1 MAAAAE
7 GQFQAITKAMV
18 SITEADKVRKEAE
31 LLLKSEA
38 KWEEIFMPA
47 PISIAILGELVLIS
61 MRQKDDVS
69 INKNRSTDGFKAI
82 EHPESF
88 RACLRQVSERAW
100 EAFNEVNMQPICWHS
115 KYVSEQM
122 TNIMQGFFQNTQVE
136 KNQLQTK
143 IKKIQDKAEKCTE
156 SAQAMQQGKFLE
168 VIFLV
173 KELLQACQNAEY
185 GYEKD
190 LDEMRIKLKEVKIK
204 QESVR
209 KTMEDAKWK
218 QMQVEGETKKALN
231 EIEEALN
238 FSLTSCYDIGSD
250 MTDKTEWIKK
260 QLSKVEESGEALRQS
275 HKEDHR
281 SVKKIIELMKEQTE
295 ILCEMKEYEMRGKDL
310 ETAKKM
316 VNEGQSALGKVEQ
329 QWDKMMQFFHMISNL
344 IQFCFNWHIQ
354 ECLASVEGIQQ
365 ITHAFNASNIAQLV
379 HMFSKIFTQVCE
391 KYLINL
397 VSITERILTMEPS
410 NPSFDSEC
418 AKIDSGCA
426 KAQEDISNL
435 VLEMKNEFKRNL
447 NAGLE
452 TIEKMKAMQ
461 HP

>member
-31 LLLKSEA
+31 LLLKPDA

-47 PISIAILGELVLIS
+47 PISIAILGELGLIS

-69 INKNRSTDGFKAI
+69 INKNRPTDGFKSI

-100 EAFNEVNMQPICWHS
+100 EAFNEVNTQPICWHS
-115 KYVSEQM
+115 RYVSEKM
-122 TNIMQGFFQNTQVE
+122 TKIRQGFFQNAQE
-136 KNQLQTK
+136 GKNQLRK
-143 IKKIQDKAEKCTE
+143 EIMKIQNEAEKCTK
-156 SAQAMQQGKFLE
+156 SAQATKEKFLE

-190 LDEMRIKLKEVKIK
+190 LDEVKIKLEEAKIK

-218 QMQVEGETKKALN
+218 QMQVEGEIKRALS

-238 FSLTSCYDIGSD
+238 FSPISCYDIGSD
-250 MTDKTEWIKK
+250 VTDKTEWIKK

-275 HKEDHR
+275 HKEDYK
-281 SVKKIIELMKEQTE
+281 SLKNIIELMKEQTE
-295 ILCEMKEYEMRGKDL
+295 ILCEMKEYEMRRKDF

-316 VNEGQSALGKVEQ
+316 LNEGQDALGKVEQ
-329 QWDKMMQFFHMISNL
+329 QWDKMVQFFHMISNL

-365 ITHAFNASNIAQLV
+365 ITHAFSASNVTQLV
-379 HMFSKIFTQVCE
+379 HMISQTFTQVCE

-397 VSITERILTMEPS
+397 VSSSGRILTMEPS

-418 AKIDSGCA
+418 AKIASGCDEA
-426 KAQEDISNL
+426 QKAVSSL
-435 VLEMKNEFKRNL
+435 VLEMKDKFKRNL